1 MIASSVCRVNIQHE
15 RGDRWASLALALKSD
30 AEEGCFIDYSAHF
43 VCQMD
48 GLDELASNYTL
59 KNWESG
65 ILSGAYFAFR
75 KQRKAPIRF
84 LVSELRGRLRAEE
97 MEILALA
104 STIAVN
110 LLLGSEKSDCQIA
123 GWTSNTEILGQAATV
138 PS

>member
-1 MIASSVCRVNIQHE
+1 
-15 RGDRWASLALALKSD
+15 LALALQTG
-30 AEEGCFIDYSAHF
+30 AEEGRFIDYSAHF
-43 VCQMD
+43 LCQID
-48 GLDELASNYTL
+48 GLDELASTYTL

-97 MEILALA
+97 MEVLALA
-104 STIAVN
+104 STVAVSR
-110 LLLGSEKSDCQIA
+110 LLGSEKSDCQIS
-123 GWTSNTEILGQAATV
+123 GWTSNSEILGQAAPV

>member
-1 MIASSVCRVNIQHE
+1 V
-15 RGDRWASLALALKSD
+15 LALALQAD
-30 AEEGCFIDYSAHF
+30 AEEGRFIDYSAHF
-43 VCQMD
+43 ACQMD
-48 GLDELASNYTL
+48 GLDEPASNYTL

-104 STIAVN
+104 STIAVS

-123 GWTSNTEILGQAATV
+123 GWTYKTEIVGQAAALST
-138 PS
+138 